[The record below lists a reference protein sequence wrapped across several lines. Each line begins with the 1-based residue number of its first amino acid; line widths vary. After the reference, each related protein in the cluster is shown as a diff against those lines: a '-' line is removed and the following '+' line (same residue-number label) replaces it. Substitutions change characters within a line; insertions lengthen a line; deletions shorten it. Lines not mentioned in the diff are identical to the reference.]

1 MSNPTSGILGVDVTQ
16 AHAVA
21 PDHPVGTI
29 TRAQDGQEYMLV
41 LANGAVVAGD
51 VCLLAA
57 ANTYDATPITLALS
71 GAAFG
76 RKCVVSQVVAADNEF
91 FWGLVNGRGNV
102 LVLAS
107 AAANAQLNT
116 TATGGSLDDDATA
129 GSEDITG
136 IALEA
141 ADSGSGGVVSAHI
154 TYPTVGATN
163 V

>member
-1 MSNPTSGILGVDVTQ
+1 MSNPTSGILGIDVTQ

-21 PDHPVGTI
+21 PDHPVGTV
-29 TRAQDGQEYMLV
+29 TRGQDGREYVLV
-41 LANGAVVAGD
+41 LANGAVAIGD

-57 ANTYDATPITLALS
+57 ADTYDATPITLALS
-71 GAAFG
+71 GAAAN

-91 FWGLVNGRGNV
+91 FWGLVNGRGLVRV
-102 LVLAS
+102 LTL

-116 TATGGSLDDDATA
+116 TATAGVLDDDATA

-136 IALEA
+136 IALEVTA
-141 ADSGSGGVVSAHI
+141 GGGTETEQAHI

-163 V
+163 A